1 MMNQLL
7 ASPAA
12 PVEPSG
18 QGTNPSLRIPA
29 ATRLRDLRA
38 HVTLAPGERRSMDVI
53 APFTGGAV
61 AWLPRCQPDDVREA
75 VRRARAAQPA
85 WAALPFAARRRVIL
99 AFHDLLLAHQDEG
112 LDLVQLECGKT
123 RMAAYEELAD
133 TAVNARYYAF
143 RAERLL
149 RPRSRRG
156 IFPVLT
162 RVRELR
168 QPLGTVGFIVPW
180 NYPLNL
186 AITDALPALLAGN
199 TVVLKPDHQ
208 TSLTALW
215 LVDLL
220 YRAGLPTDAVRV
232 VTGHGPE
239 LGPSLVEGVDFIMFT
254 GSTSTGR
261 IIARQAADRLIGCS
275 LELGGK
281 NPLLVLEDAD
291 VARAAD
297 GAVRGCFVGAGQVC
311 VSIERIYAHRSI
323 YERFLHEF
331 AVRTRALRLG
341 SEMTYGPEMGSLASA
356 RQLETVSSHV
366 HDALEKGAT
375 LVAGGRRRPDL
386 GPCFYEPT
394 ILTGVRE
401 GMKAFAE
408 ETFGPVVAVYP
419 FDTEE
424 EAVRLANET
433 AYGLNASV
441 WAGSLRRGR
450 AVAARIR
457 AGSVNVNEAYAA
469 AWGSVDSPIGGMKE
483 SGFGRRHGREGIL
496 KYTEAQTV
504 AGQWGHPIAPPPWL
518 GQRGFAGLV
527 TTYLRAARRIP
538 GLG

>member
-1 MMNQLL
+1 MTNQLL
-7 ASPAA
+7 SPPAA
-12 PVEPSG
+12 PFTREARDGAP
-18 QGTNPSLRIPA
+18 LRIPA
-29 ATRLRDLRA
+29 DSEIRRLRS
-38 HVTLAPGERRSMDVI
+38 HVTLAPGSRRAMDVV
-53 APFTGGAV
+53 APFTGRPF
-61 AWLPRCQPDDVREA
+61 AWLPRCQPDDVGEA

-85 WAALPFAARRRVIL
+85 WAALPFAARRSVLL
-99 AFHDLLLAHQDEG
+99 AFHDLLIARQDAG

-133 TAVNARYYAF
+133 AAVNARYYAL

-168 QPLGTVGFIVPW
+168 HPLGTVGFIVPW

-186 AITDALPALLAGN
+186 AITDALPALMAGN

-208 TSLTALW
+208 TSLIALW

-220 YRAGLPTDAVRV
+220 YRAGLPTDALRV

-254 GSTSTGR
+254 GSSSTGR

-281 NPLLVLEDAD
+281 NPLIVLDDAN
-291 VARAAD
+291 VEQAAD

-311 VSIERIYAHRSI
+311 VSIERIYAHRSV
-323 YERFLHEF
+323 YDRFLHLF
-331 AVRTRALRLG
+331 AERTRALRLG
-341 SEMTYGPEMGSLASA
+341 ADMTYGPEMGSLASG
-356 RQLETVSSHV
+356 RQLETVSEHV
-366 HDALEKGAT
+366 RDALSMGAT
-375 LVAGGRRRPDL
+375 LVAGGRARPDL
-386 GPCFYEPT
+386 GPFFYEPT
-394 ILTGVRE
+394 ILTGVRK

-419 FDTEE
+419 FDTEDD
-424 EAVRLANET
+424 AVRLANET
-433 AYGLNASV
+433 SYGLNASV
-441 WAGSLRRGR
+441 WAGSHRRGR
-450 AVAARIR
+450 TVASRIR

-469 AWGSVDSPIGGMKE
+469 AWGSVDAPIGGMKE

-496 KYTEAQTV
+496 KYTEPQTV
-504 AGQWGHPIAPPPWL
+504 AAQWGHPIAPPPWL
-518 GQRGFAGLV
+518 GQRGFARLV